1 MSRDLKGNLSAQL
14 QSSHRALPPLLQ
26 QVRDYALAQ
35 FEPQLEG
42 ALTHYNDAL
51 YDLSIGARSNN
62 EQTVYFDSM
71 REVRS
76 GASGIEARFR
86 ANIIELFNKLLSHQ
100 PDKPPAPA
108 DLKRENFSLVESD
121 EVEQDVALSSM
132 VTKSRAH
139 NQEALYHLKCRLEK
153 LLPGYPVNDHNN
165 PLGPGAICN
174 AFKQAAEPLELE
186 IKARIVLLKAFDIE
200 VVGKLPA
207 TYEGV
212 NELLIKNGVLPE
224 IRSTI
229 KKQASAARP
238 RPTPRAKPEGGEPEQ
253 GQPGPEIAAGYDDY
267 GTAGPASDAGYRLP
281 DLSSLLSGLRSK
293 NIRPPGFIPRYSA
306 RSGPVVSQDELVR
319 LLAELQASISYEEIL
334 HQQTL
339 DIRSAI
345 ENIMASMDAS
355 GTPDHAL
362 ETPDEDV
369 INLVAMFFDFALS
382 DPNMPMSFQALI
394 GKLQLPILKL
404 ALRDAEFFN
413 TQRHPARMLINEIA
427 RLGMGF
433 DDSHPDHKDAIVA
446 TIEEIIQT
454 VHDQPH
460 ANRELFES
468 MRVKLQDV
476 ASKQHQKAQRIERRA
491 KEMASGNARTQAA
504 RAKVKLELRKRLKD
518 ALLPASITKFLVQE
532 WQKVMLLTYLK
543 HGENSAEW
551 LESLQLVDDLIWSVR
566 NHPDEKSKNRRIKLL
581 PSLRVN
587 LRKGL
592 CKTVANEAD
601 MEAIIAVVDQIHDAL
616 TRGRVDDVHYDPL
629 KPDQQAA
636 LKEDEEQKSWKEMS
650 AVERQQAKLKRITF
664 EFIRKA
670 EALQPGQWMVFVN
683 EASGKG
689 VRCKLSAKLEAND
702 SYVFVNRFGFK
713 TLEKKRKDVALD
725 LQNKRAYILD
735 SRPLF
740 DRALN
745 KIAGNLKEM
754 GPAAG

>member
-1 MSRDLKGNLSAQL
+1 MSRDLKGNLSAKL
-14 QSSHRALPPLLQ
+14 QSTHRAMPSLLQ
-26 QVRDYALAQ
+26 QVRDFALTE
-35 FEPQLEG
+35 FEPQIERT
-42 ALTHYNDAL
+42 LTHCNDAL
-51 YDLSIGARSNN
+51 YDLSISARSNS
-62 EQTVYFDSM
+62 EQTIYFDSM
-71 REVRS
+71 REIRGGS
-76 GASGIEARFR
+76 GEIGTRFR

-100 PDKPPAPA
+100 PDIPPAPEN
-108 DLKRENFSLVESD
+108 LKRENFSLVETD

-139 NQEALYHLKCRLEK
+139 NQEAIYHLKCRLER
-153 LLPGYPVNDHNN
+153 LLPGHPVNDQNN
-165 PLGPGAICN
+165 PLGPDALCN
-174 AFKQAAEPLELE
+174 AFKLATEQLELE
-186 IKARIVLLKAFDIE
+186 IKSRIVLLKAFDIE
-200 VVGKLPA
+200 VIGKLPA
-207 TYEGV
+207 TYDAI

-224 IRSTI
+224 IRSSI
-229 KKQASAARP
+229 KKQASASRTSKAR
-238 RPTPRAKPEGGEPEQ
+238 RAEPDNRETEQ
-253 GQPGPEIAAGYDDY
+253 AGPEIPPAYDDY
-267 GTAGPASDAGYRLP
+267 NTAGDPGYRLP
-281 DLSSLLSGLRSK
+281 DLSSLLSGLRRS
-293 NIRPPGFIPRYSA
+293 NIRPQGFIPRYSA

-394 GKLQLPILKL
+394 AKLQLPILKL
-404 ALRDAEFFN
+404 ALRDADFFN

-427 RLGMGF
+427 RLGVGF

-460 ANRELFES
+460 ADRDLFET
-468 MRVKLQDV
+468 MRVKLQEV

-491 KEMASGNARTQAA
+491 KEMASGQAKTQAA

-518 ALLPASITKFLVQE
+518 ALLPDSITRFLVQE

-543 HGENSAEW
+543 HGENSADW

-581 PSLRVN
+581 PALRLN

-601 MEAIIAVVDQIHDAL
+601 MEAIIAVVDEIHDSL
-616 TRGRVDDVHYDPL
+616 TRGRVEDVHYDPL
-629 KPDQQAA
+629 KPEEQAA
-636 LKEDEEQKSWKEMS
+636 LAEADEQKSWKEMS
-650 AVERQQAKLKRITF
+650 AVERQQAKLKRITY
-664 EFIRKA
+664 EFVRKA
-670 EALQPGQWMVFVN
+670 DTLQPGQWMVFTN

-689 VRCKLSAKLEAND
+689 LRCKLSAKLEAND
-702 SYVFVNRFGFK
+702 TYVFVNRFGFK
-713 TLEKKRKDVALD
+713 TLEKKRKEVALD

-754 GPAAG
+754 GPAAS